1 MPNDRVPKHKQR
13 LVEDKEML
21 QKKVSKQPAPAS
33 ISKED
38 QSPRQNENT
47 LPSGAIERE
56 NRNEEEMKKEGEAK
70 RKEEN
75 KGEGR

>member
-13 LVEDKEML
+13 LVENKEML
-21 QKKVSKQPAPAS
+21 QKKVSKQPAPS
-33 ISKED
+33 SVTKEE

-56 NRNEEEMKKEGEAK
+56 NRSEEEMKKKGK
-70 RKEEN
+70 SKSKEEDR
-75 KGEGR
+75 GEGR

>member
-1 MPNDRVPKHKQR
+1 MPNDRIPKHKQR

-21 QKKVSKQPAPAS
+21 QKKVSQQPAASS

-56 NRNEEEMKKEGEAK
+56 NRSTEEMKKEGKAS